1 MGQRLNSC
9 ILIFV
14 KAPQPGRVKSRL
26 ARTIGKVH
34 ATELYKRFVLDI
46 LERLTGLNCP
56 VQIWFTPVEQALT
69 LQQWLGPTWRYQPQ
83 VGADLGKRLGHAFQ
97 CAFGQGYERVV
108 VIGSDSPD
116 LPLAILHT
124 ALAALENHEAI
135 IGPSEDGGYYT
146 IGFTRS
152 GFLPTVFEDIP
163 WSTEAVLGT
172 TLSRLRQA
180 QRTLLALPVWYD
192 VDTIE
197 TLAQFYQQ
205 NRQRSTHTIQYLR
218 RYQHEIFPALPA

>member
-26 ARTIGKVH
+26 ARTIGEVH

-46 LERLTGLNCP
+46 LERLKDLDCA
-56 VQIWFTPVEQALT
+56 VQIWFTPAEQAVA
-69 LQQWLGPTWRYQPQ
+69 LQQWLGSAWFYQPQ
-83 VGADLGKRLGHAFQ
+83 VGADLGKRLGHAFHS
-97 CAFGQGYERVV
+97 AFGQGYERVV

-116 LPLAILHT
+116 LPLAILQT
-124 ALAALENHEAI
+124 AFLALESHDAI

-146 IGFTRS
+146 IGFTES
-152 GFLPTVFEDIP
+152 QFLPTVFEDIP
-163 WSTEAVLGT
+163 WSTEAVLTT

-180 QRTLLALPVWYD
+180 QRTLLELPVWYD

-205 NRQRSTHTIQYLR
+205 NRQCSTHTMQYLLQH
-218 RYQHEIFPALPA
+218 QHEIFPALPA